1 MSETRASRKK
11 PLAPAKPH
19 QAPPGPLIK
28 PEFPRSAKYDPD
40 WMMDNQMGPNALWL
54 MEWLCE
60 ALSLAPGM
68 RVLDL
73 GCGKAM
79 TSIFLAREFGVQVYA
94 ADLWMSPDHN
104 WRRAVEASVADLVCP
119 IKAEAHALPFAQ
131 GFFDA
136 VVSVDAYQ
144 YFGTDELYIDY
155 LSRFV
160 RPNGSLGVVVV
171 GLMQEMGSQPPPTSP
186 SRSRTARCSGKAP
199 AAASKR
205 QSSGAPSGRAAR
217 WRRRRRR
224 HAAGRLASLAGFRTG
239 PLGRGQEYLPLGRRG
254 AGQGPGEIS
263 GLRPPDRASER
274 TPPQKTSTIPP
285 WEPRW
290 AWTSE
295 GSAPPKQGDTP

>member
-1 MSETRASRKK
+1 MSEPRPSRKK
-11 PLAPAKPH
+11 PPAPANP
-19 QAPPGPLIK
+19 QPATPAPLIK

-60 ALSLAPGM
+60 ALPLAPGM

-73 GCGKAM
+73 GCGKAV
-79 TSIFLAREFGVQVYA
+79 TSIFLAREFGVHVYA

-171 GLMQEMGSQPPPTSP
+171 GLMQEMGSQPPAHLTEPQSNGKVFWESSCRSFKTAEFWRTLWSGSP
-186 SRSRTARCSGKAP
+186 MAADVAAVTQPDGWRHWRDFERALSAAGKNIFPSDAEALDKDQGRYMGFIRLTARRTD
-199 AAASKR
+199 AAAEDLYDPAL
-205 QSSGAPSGRAAR
+205 GAKVGV
-217 WRRRRRR
+217 
-224 HAAGRLASLAGFRTG
+224 
-239 PLGRGQEYLPLGRRG
+239 
-254 AGQGPGEIS
+254 
-263 GLRPPDRASER
+263 D
-274 TPPQKTSTIPP
+274 K
-285 WEPRW
+285 
-290 AWTSE
+290 
-295 GSAPPKQGDTP
+295 

>member
-1 MSETRASRKK
+1 M
-11 PLAPAKPH
+11 
-19 QAPPGPLIK
+19 K

-171 GLMQEMGSQPPPTSP
+171 GLMQEMGSQPPAHLAEPQSNGKVFWESSCRSFKTTEFWRTLWSGSP
-186 SRSRTARCSGKAP
+186 MAADVAVATQPNGWRYWRDFERALSAAGKNIFPSDAEALDKDQGRYLGFVRLTAQRTD
-199 AAASKR
+199 AAAEDLYDP
-205 QSSGAPSGRAAR
+205 A
-217 WRRRRRR
+217 
-224 HAAGRLASLAGFRTG
+224 
-239 PLGRGQEYLPLGRRG
+239 LGTKVGV
-254 AGQGPGEIS
+254 
-263 GLRPPDRASER
+263 D
-274 TPPQKTSTIPP
+274 K
-285 WEPRW
+285 
-290 AWTSE
+290 
-295 GSAPPKQGDTP
+295 

>member
-1 MSETRASRKK
+1 MNERPSLLK
-11 PLAPAKPH
+11 
-19 QAPPGPLIK
+19 K
-28 PEFPRSAKYDPD
+28 PEFPRSANYDPD

-60 ALSLAPGM
+60 ALELEPGM

-79 TSIFLAREFGVQVYA
+79 TSIFLAREFGVRVFA

-104 WRRAVEASVADLVCP
+104 WRRAVEASVADRVCP

-144 YFGTDELYIDY
+144 YFGTDELYLDY

-171 GLMQEMGSQPPPTSP
+171 GLMREIGAKPPAHLTEPQSNGKVFWESSCRSFKTGEFWRSLWSGSPMAANVDAVTQPDGWRHWRDFERALEAAGKNIFP
-186 SRSRTARCSGKAP
+186 SDAEAVDKDRGRYLGFIRLTAR
-199 AAASKR
+199 R
-205 QSSGAPSGRAAR
+205 TD
-217 WRRRRRR
+217 
-224 HAAGRLASLAGFRTG
+224 AAGEDLYDPA
-239 PLGRGQEYLPLGRRG
+239 LGAKVGV
-254 AGQGPGEIS
+254 
-263 GLRPPDRASER
+263 D
-274 TPPQKTSTIPP
+274 K
-285 WEPRW
+285 
-290 AWTSE
+290 
-295 GSAPPKQGDTP
+295 

>member
-1 MSETRASRKK
+1 MNERPSQPS
-11 PLAPAKPH
+11 L
-19 QAPPGPLIK
+19 LIK
-28 PEFPRSAKYDPD
+28 PEFPRSAKYDPG

-119 IKAEAHALPFAQ
+119 VKAEAHALPFAQ

-160 RPNGSLGVVVV
+160 RPGGSLGVVVV
-171 GLMQEMGSQPPPTSP
+171 GLMQEPAATPPTHLVEPQSNGKVFWESSCRSFKTAEFWRALWSGSP
-186 SRSRTARCSGKAP
+186 MAADVVAATQPDGWRHWRDFERALSAAGKNIFPSDAEALDKDQGRYLGFVRLTARRTDAIAEDFYDP
-199 AAASKR
+199 AL
-205 QSSGAPSGRAAR
+205 GAKVGV
-217 WRRRRRR
+217 
-224 HAAGRLASLAGFRTG
+224 
-239 PLGRGQEYLPLGRRG
+239 
-254 AGQGPGEIS
+254 
-263 GLRPPDRASER
+263 D
-274 TPPQKTSTIPP
+274 K
-285 WEPRW
+285 
-290 AWTSE
+290 
-295 GSAPPKQGDTP
+295 

>member
-1 MSETRASRKK
+1 MNERQSLLK
-11 PLAPAKPH
+11 
-19 QAPPGPLIK
+19 K

-54 MEWLCE
+54 TEWLCE
-60 ALSLAPGM
+60 ALALEPGM

-73 GCGKAM
+73 GCGKAIS
-79 TSIFLAREFGVQVYA
+79 SIFLAREFGVRVFA

-136 VVSVDAYQ
+136 VVCVDAYQ

-171 GLMQEMGSQPPPTSP
+171 GLMQEMGASPPPTSP
-186 SRSRTARCSGKAP
+186 SRSRTARSSGKAP

-205 QSSGAPSGRAAR
+205 QSSGAACGRAAR
-217 WRRRRRR
+217 WRRMSPPPRSRT
-224 HAAGRLASLAGFRTG
+224 AGVTG
-239 PLGRGQEYLPLGRRG
+239 GISN
-254 AGQGPGEIS
+254 GPSRPRARIS
-263 GLRPPDRASER
+263 SPR
-274 TPPQKTSTIPP
+274 TPR
-285 WEPRW
+285 RW
-290 AWTSE
+290 TRTRGDIWAL
-295 GSAPPKQGDTP
+295 SA

>member
-1 MSETRASRKK
+1 MSELPSLLK
-11 PLAPAKPH
+11 
-19 QAPPGPLIK
+19 K

-60 ALSLAPGM
+60 ALPLAPGM

-79 TSIFLAREFGVQVYA
+79 TSIFLAREFGVHVYA

-171 GLMQEMGSQPPPTSP
+171 GLMQEPGRARPPPTSP

-199 AAASKR
+199 VAASR
-205 QSSGAPSGRAAR
+205 RRSSGAPSGRGSPMAANVAAATQPDG
-217 WRRRRRR
+217 WRHWRDFERALS
-224 HAAGRLASLAGFRTG
+224 AAGKNIFPSDAEALDKDQGRYLGFVRLTAQRTDAVAEDLYD
-239 PLGRGQEYLPLGRRG
+239 PALGAKVGV
-254 AGQGPGEIS
+254 
-263 GLRPPDRASER
+263 D
-274 TPPQKTSTIPP
+274 K
-285 WEPRW
+285 
-290 AWTSE
+290 
-295 GSAPPKQGDTP
+295 